1 MARERWTRFFL
12 WCLVVSFG
20 IALGAKI
27 YDLAVLATA
36 WGAAPPTSLALLPY
50 GARYPVDPGQFFE
63 PLSAAMLVFLLA
75 ALIAGWKTPWKYRT
89 WLVVPLIAFAIVCA
103 LTVATMWP
111 ITRELTEVATNNLKR
126 SEGELIGTVQ
136 QWFAMDALRVLLIAI
151 GYFGVIRAISVPYPQ
166 PVVVEEEPVEV
177 EAEPPAEET
186 KKEELKSQLYER

>member
-1 MARERWTRFFL
+1 MPRERWTRFFL

-36 WGAAPPTSLALLPY
+36 WGAAPPTSLTLLPY

-63 PLSAAMLVFLLA
+63 PLSAAILLFLLA
-75 ALIAGWKTPWKYRT
+75 AAIAGWKTPWKYRT

-103 LTVATMWP
+103 LTVTTMWP
-111 ITRELTEVATNNLKR
+111 ITRELNDVATGNLKR
-126 SEGELIGTVQ
+126 SEGELIAAVQ
-136 QWFAMDALRVLLIAI
+136 QWFALDALRVLLIAV
-151 GYFGVIRAISVPYPQ
+151 GYFAVTRAISVPFPQ

-177 EAEPPAEET
+177 EPEAEEPKT
-186 KKEELKSQLYER
+186 EELKSQLYER